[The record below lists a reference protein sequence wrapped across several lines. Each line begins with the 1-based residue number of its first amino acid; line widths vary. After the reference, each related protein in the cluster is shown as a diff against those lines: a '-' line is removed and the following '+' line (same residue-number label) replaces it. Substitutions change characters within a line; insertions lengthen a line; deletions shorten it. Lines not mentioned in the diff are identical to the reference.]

1 MLQGLFYLRINKGV
15 VMSKT
20 KVSNIVVVGGG
31 TAGWISAALLTKILG
46 NQVKITLIE
55 SDKIGI
61 IGVGEATIPPM
72 INFNNALGINEND
85 FLKATKA
92 TIKLG
97 IQFEN
102 WNEPDSKY
110 MHAFGGVGKNFP
122 FCDFHHFWLNSKKMG
137 LESNFWDFSVNYLAA
152 MQGKFGKMPTL
163 EGTNIPGITYAYH
176 FDAGLYAKFLR
187 EHCESQGVKRIEG
200 IVEHVAL
207 DENTG
212 NVQTLTLDSQEV
224 IKGDLFIDC
233 SGMRGLLIEQA
244 LNTGYEDW
252 SHWLPCDRAMA
263 MPTTSTTPIKPY
275 TRSIAHEAGWQWQI
289 PLQHRTGNGIV
300 YSSRHLD
307 DESAKKILME
317 NVEGTS
323 LAEPKLI
330 KFKTGRRR
338 KQWHKNVV
346 AIGLSS
352 GFLEPLE
359 STSIHLIQTAVVRLV
374 KHFPHNGIKQAEVDE
389 FNRQSKDEVEKIRD
403 FIILHY
409 KLNQRNDSDFWREC
423 QRMEIPET
431 LMQKMALF
439 KSSGKV
445 FRDYE
450 DLFTEIAWQ
459 QVMIGQG
466 LIPDDVHPLSN
477 QLSKEQ
483 LADLFDNLKVIIQRS
498 VDKLPTHEEF
508 LHNISSQ

>member
-1 MLQGLFYLRINKGV
+1 
-15 VMSKT
+15 MSKDT
-20 KVSNIVVVGGG
+20 VSNVVIVGGG

-46 NQVKITLIE
+46 NQLNITLIE

-72 INFNNALGINEND
+72 VNFNNALGINEST
-85 FLKATKA
+85 FLKVTKA

-102 WNEPDSKY
+102 WKELGSSY

-122 FCDFHHFWLNSKKMG
+122 FCDFHHFWLKSQQLGIK
-137 LESNFWDFSVNYLAA
+137 SDYWDFSVNYQAA
-152 MQGKFGKMPTL
+152 LQGKFGHMPTL
-163 EGTNIPGITYAYH
+163 EGTNIPGITHAYH

-187 EHCESQGVKRIEG
+187 QHSESQGVKRIEG
-200 IVEHVAL
+200 IVEDVVL
-207 DENTG
+207 NETTG
-212 NVQTLTLDSQEV
+212 NVESLTLDNQQRIS
-224 IKGDLFIDC
+224 GDIFIDC

-263 MPTTSTTPIKPY
+263 MPTTSTAPIKPF

-300 YSSRHLD
+300 YSSRYLD

-317 NVEGTS
+317 NIEGS
-323 LAEPKLI
+323 PLAEPKI
-330 KFKTGRRR
+330 IPFKTGRRR

-346 AIGLSS
+346 AVGLSS

-359 STSIHLIQTAVVRLV
+359 STSIHLIQTAVIRLI
-374 KHFPHNGIKQAEVDE
+374 KHFPHHGINLAEVDE
-389 FNRQSKDEVEKIRD
+389 FNRQSKNEVEKIRD

-409 KLNQRNDSDFWREC
+409 KLNQRDESPFWREC
-423 QRMEIPET
+423 QRMDIPET
-431 LMQKMALF
+431 LTQKMALF

-466 LIPDDVHPLSN
+466 LIPEDTHPLSS
-477 QLSKEQ
+477 QLSKAQ
-483 LADLFDNLKVIIQRS
+483 LEDLYDNLRVIIKRS
-498 VDKLPTHEEF
+498 VDKLPTHEAF
-508 LHNISSQ
+508 LNNI

>member
-1 MLQGLFYLRINKGV
+1 
-15 VMSKT
+15 MSKD
-20 KVSNIVVVGGG
+20 KVTNVVIVGGG
-31 TAGWISAALLTKILG
+31 TAGWISAALLAKILG
-46 NQVKITLIE
+46 KAVKITLIE
-55 SDKIGI
+55 SEKIGI
-61 IGVGEATIPPM
+61 VGVGEATIPPM

-102 WNEPDSKY
+102 WKELGSSY

-122 FCDFHHFWLNSKKMG
+122 FCDFHHFWVKSQQLGIASD
-137 LESNFWDFSVNYLAA
+137 FWDFSVNYQAA
-152 MQGKFGKMPTL
+152 TQNKFGKMPNL

-187 EHCESQGVKRIEG
+187 EYSEAKGVERIEG
-200 IVEHVAL
+200 IIEDVEL
-207 DENTG
+207 DNKTG
-212 NVQTLTLDSQEV
+212 NVKTLTLDNQQKV
-224 IKGDLFIDC
+224 VGDVFIDC
-233 SGMRGLLIEQA
+233 SGMRGILIEKA

-263 MPTTSTTPIKPY
+263 MPTTSTTPIKPF

-300 YSSRHLD
+300 YSSRYLD
-307 DESAKKILME
+307 DESAKKILLA
-317 NVEGTS
+317 NVDGEP
-323 LAEPKLI
+323 LAEPKVI
-330 KFKTGRRR
+330 PFQTGRRR
-338 KQWHKNVV
+338 KQWNKNVV

-359 STSIHLIQTAVVRLV
+359 STSIHLIQTAVIRLI
-374 KHFPHNGIKQAEVDE
+374 KHFPHQGIKEEEINE
-389 FNRQSKDEVEKIRD
+389 FNRQSKIEIEKIRD

-409 KLNQRNDSDFWREC
+409 KLNQRGDSPFWREC
-423 QRMEIPET
+423 QRMDIPESLAT
-431 LMQKMALF
+431 KMALF

-445 FRDYE
+445 FRDYD

-466 LIPDDVHPLSN
+466 LVPNDTHPLSD
-477 QLSKEQ
+477 QLTKDQ
-483 LADLFDNLKVIIQRS
+483 LEELFDNLKVLIQRS
-498 VDKLPTHEEF
+498 VDKLPTHEAF
-508 LHNISSQ
+508 LNKI

>member
-1 MLQGLFYLRINKGV
+1 MNKAKISNV
-15 VMSKT
+15 V
-20 KVSNIVVVGGG
+20 IVGGG
-31 TAGWISAALLTKILG
+31 TAGWISAALLAKTLG
-46 NQVKITLIE
+46 NTVNITLIE

-61 IGVGEATIPPM
+61 VGVGEATIPPM
-72 INFNNALGINEND
+72 INFNNALGIDERD

-102 WNEPDSKY
+102 WKEHGSSY
-110 MHAFGGVGKNFP
+110 MHAFGGVGKNFA
-122 FCDFHHFWLNSKKMG
+122 FCDFHHYWLKSQELG
-137 LESNFWDFSVNYLAA
+137 IASDFWDFSVNYQAA
-152 MQGKFGKMPTL
+152 VQGKFGKLTNL
-163 EGTNIPGITYAYH
+163 EGTNIPGITHAYH

-187 EHCESQGVKRIEG
+187 QYSESAGVKRIEG
-200 IVEHVAL
+200 IIEHVAINESSGHV
-207 DENTG
+207 DS
-212 NVQTLTLDSQEV
+212 LTLDSQQV
-224 IKGDLFIDC
+224 ITGDIFIDC
-233 SGMRGLLIEQA
+233 SGMKGLLIEKA

-263 MPTTSTTPIKPY
+263 MPTTSTGTIKPF

-300 YSSRHLD
+300 YASRYLD
-307 DESAKKILME
+307 DESAKKILMD
-317 NVEGTS
+317 NIEGEP
-323 LAEPKLI
+323 LAEPKI
-330 KFKTGRRR
+330 IPFKTGRRR

-359 STSIHLIQTAVVRLV
+359 STSIHLIQTAVIRLI
-374 KHFPHNGIKQAEVDE
+374 KHFPHQGIKQEEVDE
-389 FNRQSKDEVEKIRD
+389 FNRQSKNEIEKIRD

-409 KLNQRNDSDFWREC
+409 KLNQRDDSPFWREC
-423 QRMEIPET
+423 QRMDIPET
-431 LMQKMALF
+431 LAQKMALF

-466 LIPDDVHPLSN
+466 LVPSDVHPLSTM
-477 QLSKEQ
+477 LSKEQ
-483 LADLFDNLKVIIQRS
+483 LEDLYENLRILIKRS

-508 LHNISSQ
+508 LSNI